1 MAAASTVSR
10 LVVIIILINV
20 GAISDTTIF
29 AIASAA
35 GLLSSPKLLEREA
48 LLGTGWWV
56 NNWATGNYTSY
67 HCKWTGISCNSA
79 GSVTGVSLLWYEN
92 DNITGELGRFKF
104 SCFPNLRSFKI
115 HSNYLLS
122 GSIPSEITALPMLQ
136 TLELPSN
143 NLTGI
148 IPLEMGR
155 LRNLIHLNLFDN
167 HLMGHIP
174 PTLGRLSKLKIL
186 NLSSNSLVG
195 IIPSEMGRW
204 RNLVHLDL
212 SDNFLWGYIPPT
224 LGCLSKLENLHL
236 SSNSLVG
243 NIPSTVGHLTQ
254 LTTLAIV
261 SNHIN
266 VSIPLEIGNLN
277 FLQVLD
283 LSRNEIG
290 GSIPSTLGH
299 LKRLRSLDLSQNKLV
314 GPIPSS
320 VSHLTQLTFF
330 NMYSNHINGSIPL
343 EIGNLNI
350 LQVLD
355 LSNNKLT
362 GSIPSTLGHLNRLTD
377 LELFENKL
385 VGPIPSSVGHLTQL
399 SNFYMYSNLINGS
412 IPLEIGNLNFL
423 QVLDLSDNKLEGP
436 IPSTIAGLVNL
447 TSLSLEYNNLTGS
460 IPSTLG
466 HLNRLTYLELSE
478 NKLDGPV
485 PPELM
490 NCSKLRVLE
499 LGNNLLSGSIPS
511 EINKLQELNYLN
523 LSHNSING
531 KILSQLG
538 EIPRIDTVDLSMNN
552 LSGSIPESVRKVP
565 HLYVYGKNFDVEIPN
580 TSENSPPPHHK
591 KIATRLVAIILPM
604 VALLAL
610 IFGILFVRRRRD
622 KRVEPAETGE
632 ITKCADEFAIWN
644 YDGRITFQDMIEATE
659 DFHIKYCIGTGG
671 YGSVYRARLPSGKVV
686 ALKKLHRSETE
697 ELASLES
704 FGNEAR
710 LLSQIR
716 HRNIVKLYGFCL
728 HRKCMFLIYEYMEM
742 GSLFCVLRTDEEA
755 VGLDWAK
762 RVNVVKGMAH
772 ALSYLHHDC
781 TPPIVHRDIS
791 SNNVLLNSELE
802 AFVADFGVARLLNF
816 DSSNR
821 TLLAGTY
828 GYIAPELAYT
838 MVVTEKCDVYSFGV
852 VALEVLMGKHP
863 GELLSSSSWSL
874 DKNIK
879 LIDLLDPRLSPPV
892 DQKIR
897 QDIILVSTVAF
908 SCLRS
913 QPKSRPTMQL
923 VSNEFIARNKAPMQK
938 PFHEISILEL
948 RNQEMYLVD

>member
-1 MAAASTVSR
+1 MASASSVSR
-10 LVVIIILINV
+10 LLVIIILINV

-79 GSVTGVSLLWYEN
+79 GSIIGVSLLWYEN

-115 HSNYLLS
+115 HSNYS
-122 GSIPSEITALPMLQ
+122 ISRSIPSEITALPMLQ

-143 NLTGI
+143 NL
-148 IPLEMGR
+148 
-155 LRNLIHLNLFDN
+155 N
-167 HLMGHIP
+167 
-174 PTLGRLSKLKIL
+174 
-186 NLSSNSLVG
+186 
-195 IIPSEMGRW
+195 
-204 RNLVHLDL
+204 
-212 SDNFLWGYIPPT
+212 
-224 LGCLSKLENLHL
+224 
-236 SSNSLVG
+236 
-243 NIPSTVGHLTQ
+243 
-254 LTTLAIV
+254 
-261 SNHIN
+261 
-266 VSIPLEIGNLN
+266 EIGNLN

-283 LSRNEIG
+283 MYHNKLE
-290 GSIPSTLGH
+290 
-299 LKRLRSLDLSQNKLV
+299 DLSGNNLV

-320 VSHLTQLTFF
+320 MGHLTRLTTFD
-330 NMYSNHINGSIPL
+330 MHSNRINGSIPL
-343 EIGNLNI
+343 EIGNFNF

-355 LSNNKLT
+355 LFYNKLEGPIPSTIASLVNLTSLFLCNNSLT
-362 GSIPSTLGHLNRLTD
+362 GFIPSTLGHLNRLTSLD
-377 LELFENKL
+377 LSCNNL

-399 SNFYMYSNLINGS
+399 TTFDMHSNRINGS
-412 IPLEIGNLNFL
+412 IPLEIGNLNLL
-423 QVLDLSDNKLEGP
+423 QVLDLSHNKLEGP

-447 TSLSLEYNNLTGS
+447 TSLSLDYNNLTGS

-466 HLNRLTYLELSE
+466 RLNRLIDLELSE
-478 NKLDGPV
+478 NKLVGPIPSSVGHLTQLTILNMYSNRINGSIPLEIGNLTQLTTLNMYNNKLDGPI
-485 PPELM
+485 PLELM
-490 NCSKLRVLE
+490 NCSKLRILI
-499 LGNNLLSGSIPS
+499 LGNNLLSGSILS
-511 EINKLQELNYLN
+511 EIGKLQELYSLD

-531 KILSQLG
+531 KIPSQLG
-538 EIPRIDTVDLSMNN
+538 AIPSIDTVDLSMNN
-552 LSGSIPESVRKVP
+552 LSGSIPESVRNVP
-565 HLYVYGKNFDVEIPN
+565 HLDVSGNNFQVAIPR
-580 TSENSPPPHHK
+580 TSANAPPPHHK
-591 KIATRLVAIILPM
+591 RIATRLVAIILPM
-604 VALLAL
+604 AVFLTL
-610 IFGILFVRRRRD
+610 IFGIMFVRRRRD

-704 FGNEAR
+704 FRNEAR

-728 HRKCMFLIYEYMEM
+728 HRKCMFLIYEYIEM
-742 GSLFCVLRTDEEA
+742 GSLFCVLRIDEEA
-755 VGLDWAK
+755 IGLDWAK
-762 RVNVVKGMAH
+762 RVNIVKGMAH
-772 ALSYLHHDC
+772 ALSYLHHHC

-791 SNNVLLNSELE
+791 SNNILLNSELE

-838 MVVTEKCDVYSFGV
+838 MIVTEKSDVYSFGV
-852 VALEVLMGKHP
+852 VVLEVLMGKHP
-863 GELLSSSSWSL
+863 GELLSSLSSSL
-874 DKNIK
+874 NKNIK

>member
-1 MAAASTVSR
+1 MAPAASTVSR

-48 LLGTGWWV
+48 LLATGWWV

-67 HCKWTGISCNSA
+67 HCKWTGVSCNSA
-79 GSVTGVSLLWYEN
+79 GSVIGVSLLWYEN

-104 SCFPNLRSFKI
+104 SCFPNLKSFKI

-122 GSIPSEITALPMLQ
+122 GSIPSEIAAVSMLQ
-136 TLELPSN
+136 TLELPSSSLTGPIPSTIAGLVNLTSLSLDYN
-143 NLTGI
+143 NLTG
-148 IPLEMGR
+148 
-155 LRNLIHLNLFDN
+155 
-167 HLMGHIP
+167 
-174 PTLGRLSKLKIL
+174 
-186 NLSSNSLVG
+186 SL
-195 IIPSEMGRW
+195 
-204 RNLVHLDL
+204 
-212 SDNFLWGYIPPT
+212 
-224 LGCLSKLENLHL
+224 
-236 SSNSLVG
+236 
-243 NIPSTVGHLTQ
+243 
-254 LTTLAIV
+254 
-261 SNHIN
+261 
-266 VSIPLEIGNLN
+266 
-277 FLQVLD
+277 
-283 LSRNEIG
+283 
-290 GSIPSTLGH
+290 PSTLG
-299 LKRLRSLDLSQNKLV
+299 R
-314 GPIPSS
+314 
-320 VSHLTQLTFF
+320 
-330 NMYSNHINGSIPL
+330 
-343 EIGNLNI
+343 
-350 LQVLD
+350 
-355 LSNNKLT
+355 
-362 GSIPSTLGHLNRLTD
+362 LNRLTD
-377 LELFENKL
+377 LELSENKL

-399 SNFYMYSNLINGS
+399 TTLNMYSNRINGS

-423 QVLDLSDNKLEGP
+423 QVLDLSHNKLEGP

-447 TSLSLEYNNLTGS
+447 TSLSLDYNNLTGS
-460 IPSTLG
+460 LPSTLG
-466 HLNRLTYLELSE
+466 RLHRLTDLELSENKLVGPIPSSVGHLTQLTTLNMYSNRINGSIPLEIGNLNFLQVLDLSHNKLEGPIPSTIAGLVSLTSLSLNYNNLTESIPTTLGRLNRLTYLELSE
-478 NKLDGPV
+478 NKLVGPIPSSVGHLTQLTTLNMYNNKLDGPV

-490 NCSKLRVLE
+490 NCSKLGELH
-499 LGNNLLSGSIPS
+499 LGNNLLSGSIPLA
-511 EINKLQELNYLN
+511 INKLQELNYLN

-531 KILSQLG
+531 KIPSQLG
-538 EIPRIDTVDLSMNN
+538 AIPSIDTVDLSMNN

-580 TSENSPPPHHK
+580 TSANSPPPHHK

-622 KRVEPAETGE
+622 KRVEPAERGE
-632 ITKCADEFAIWN
+632 ITKYADEFAIWN

-704 FGNEAR
+704 FRNEAR

-716 HRNIVKLYGFCL
+716 HRNIVKLYGFSL

-762 RVNVVKGMAH
+762 RVNIVKGMAH

-791 SNNVLLNSELE
+791 SNNILLNLELE

-838 MVVTEKCDVYSFGV
+838 MVVTEKSDVYSFGV

-913 QPKSRPTMQL
+913 QAKSRPTMQL

>member
-1 MAAASTVSR
+1 MAAASSVSR

-20 GAISDTTIF
+20 GAKSDTTISVT
-29 AIASAA
+29 ASAAA
-35 GLLSSPKLLEREA
+35 GLLSSPIQLERKA

-56 NNWATGNYTSY
+56 NNGATSGNYTSN

-79 GSVTGVSLLWYEN
+79 GSVTGVSLLLYEN
-92 DNITGELGRFKF
+92 DNIKGELGRFNF
-104 SCFPNLRSFKI
+104 SCFPNLKSFKI
-115 HSNYLLS
+115 HSNYILS
-122 GSIPSEITALPMLQ
+122 GSIPSEIAAVSMLQ

-143 NLTGI
+143 NLTD
-148 IPLEMGR
+148 
-155 LRNLIHLNLFDN
+155 LFDN

-195 IIPSEMGRW
+195 
-204 RNLVHLDL
+204 
-212 SDNFLWGYIPPT
+212 
-224 LGCLSKLENLHL
+224 
-236 SSNSLVG
+236 
-243 NIPSTVGHLTQ
+243 
-254 LTTLAIV
+254 
-261 SNHIN
+261 
-266 VSIPLEIGNLN
+266 
-277 FLQVLD
+277 
-283 LSRNEIG
+283 
-290 GSIPSTLGH
+290 SIPSTLGH
-299 LKRLRSLDLSQNKLV
+299 LKRLRSLDLSLNELV

-320 VSHLTQLTFF
+320 LGHLTELTFF
-330 NMYSNHINGSIPL
+330 NIYSNRINGSIPL
-343 EIGNLNI
+343 EIGNFNF

-355 LSNNKLT
+355 LSYNKLEGPIPSTIANLVNLTSLFLCNNSQT
-362 GSIPSTLGHLNRLTD
+362 GFIPSTLGHLNRLTSLD
-377 LELFENKL
+377 LSGNNLVGPIPSSVGHLAQLTTFDMHSNRINGSIPLEIGNFNFLQVLDLSYNKLEGPIPSTIASLVNLTSLFLCNNSQTGFIPSTLGHLNRLTSLDLSGNNL

-399 SNFYMYSNLINGS
+399 TTFDMHSNRINGS
-412 IPLEIGNLNFL
+412 IPLEIGNLKH
-423 QVLDLSDNKLEGP
+423 VED
-436 IPSTIAGLVNL
+436 V
-447 TSLSLEYNNLTGS
+447 
-460 IPSTLG
+460 
-466 HLNRLTYLELSE
+466 YLFN
-478 NKLDGPV
+478 NKLDGPI
-485 PPELM
+485 PPQLL
-490 NCSKLRVLE
+490 NCSRLRALS
-499 LGNNLLSGSIPS
+499 LSNNLLSGSIPS
-511 EINKLQELNYLN
+511 EIGKLKELYYLD
-523 LSHNSING
+523 LSQNFING
-531 KILSQLG
+531 KIPSQLG
-538 EIPRIDTVDLSMNN
+538 EIPSIDTVNLCTNN
-552 LSGSIPESVRKVP
+552 LYGSIPESLRKVP
-565 HLYVYGKNFDVEIPN
+565 SLCVDGNNFEV
-580 TSENSPPPHHK
+580 ENSPPPHHK

-604 VALLAL
+604 AAFLAL
-610 IFGILFVRRRRD
+610 KFGFLFVRRRRD
-622 KRVEPAETGE
+622 KKVESAETGE

-704 FGNEAR
+704 FRNEAR

-755 VGLDWAK
+755 IGVDWAK
-762 RVNVVKGMAH
+762 RVNIVKGMAH
-772 ALSYLHHDC
+772 ALSYLHHHC

-791 SNNVLLNSELE
+791 SNNILLNSELE

-852 VALEVLMGKHP
+852 VALEVLMGNHP
-863 GELLSSSSWSL
+863 GEILSSSSSSL